1 MDRQP
6 IAISDFNAPVFKTF
20 NDDWLLLTAGKLT
33 GRKFNT
39 MTVSWGCLGVLW
51 SKPVAIAFVRP
62 QRYTY
67 KFMEESADFTLTA
80 FPPAYHEALLLL
92 GTKSGR
98 DGDKVT
104 VAGLTPAA
112 STSVESPGFAEA
124 NLVIE
129 CRKIYR
135 DDIKPEFFLDPTIE
149 GNYPTKDYHRFY
161 LGEVVAICGTEAF
174 RRTPAATGTAR

>member
-1 MDRQP
+1 MERQP
-6 IAISDFNAPVFKTF
+6 IAINDFNAPLFKTF
-20 NDDWLLLTAGKLT
+20 NEDWLLLTAGQL
-33 GRKFNT
+33 GSQRFNT

-67 KFMEESADFTLTA
+67 KFMEESPDFTLTA
-80 FPPAYHEALLLL
+80 FPKEFRDALALL
-92 GTKSGR
+92 GSKSGR
-98 DGDKVT
+98 DGDKV
-104 VAGLTPAA
+104 AESGLTPTA
-112 STSVESPGFAEA
+112 STKVASPCFAEA

-135 DDIKPEFFLDPTIE
+135 DDLRPEFFLDPLIE

-161 LGEVVAICGTEAF
+161 LGEVVAI
-174 RRTPAATGTAR
+174 TGTGAFCKG